1 MSARTIKETIQAIA
15 GQKQTDNLFPA
26 RVVEVNGHSCTVESG
41 GLHYT
46 DVQMFSSNKPGN
58 LIIKPAKGSQVMVAD
73 LSNGLRRQLCIV
85 KVDEVELIE
94 LKHNRLQLL
103 FDASAGSVQIANESV
118 SLGELLKSYAEILRS
133 LKVNVLAPNAPSG
146 PITPDVLAKVIE
158 LEVKIEKLL
167 P

>member
-15 GQKQTDNLFPA
+15 GQKLADNLFPA
-26 RVVEVNGHSCTVESG
+26 RVVEVNGHSCMVESG

-46 DVQMFSSNKPGN
+46 EVQLFSSNKSGN
-58 LIIKPAKGSQVMVAD
+58 LIIKPTKGSQVMVAD

-85 KVDEVELIE
+85 KVDEVELLEI
-94 LKHNRLQLL
+94 KHNRLQLL
-103 FDASAGSVQIANESV
+103 CDVSAGTVQIANDSV

-133 LKVNVLAPNAPSG
+133 FKVNVLAPNAPSG
-146 PITPDVLAKVIE
+146 PITPDVLAKVME
-158 LEVKIEKLL
+158 LEAKIEKLF